1 MTKMNN
7 NSVSNAIDKAMD
19 AMGRAVSWLTVLL
32 VVVTGLVVLLR
43 YVFQTGSIA
52 LQEAI
57 VYINALIF
65 AIGAA
70 YTLKEQGHVRVDIF
84 YNRLGG
90 KGRAIVDLSGVCV
103 FLLPCTLFILWQSW
117 DYVSISWQ
125 IRERSIELSGLPFVY
140 LLKTAILVLGILLI
154 VQGISELLK
163 SLALLRQHWLD
174 D

>member
-1 MTKMNN
+1 M
-7 NSVSNAIDKAMD
+7 
-19 AMGRAVSWLTVLL
+19 
-32 VVVTGLVVLLR
+32 
-43 YVFQTGSIA
+43 
-52 LQEAI
+52 
-57 VYINALIF
+57 
-65 AIGAA
+65 
-70 YTLKEQGHVRVDIF
+70 
-84 YNRLGG
+84 
-90 KGRAIVDLSGVCV
+90 